1 MDVDARQLKVFV
13 TGLRPNTTYEFTVIC
28 QESIN
33 GGQRHRVI
41 ARTAPLM
48 LTRKPKLDI
57 YSSSDNALTMSFPS
71 VDSKDVK

>member
-57 YSSSDNALTMSFPS
+57 YSNSDNALTMSFPS